1 MNLQNRRNQYIS
13 DLCDMIE
20 EYQAMHQLSPGYI
33 NDAED
38 VDREGCFVYQYY
50 PFD

>member
-1 MNLQNRRNQYIS
+1 MNLQARNQYIS

-20 EYQAMHQLSPGYI
+20 ESQALARISPGYI
-33 NDAED
+33 NDAAD